1 MLLPKTYLSD
11 SFPLLS
17 FNWSKRTLFSSVPFG
32 QKEIKSQSKGHSSGW
47 FKVDRKD
54 SNTLGKRTQTPC
66 SLTSTKIR
74 ALHLFKS
81 HWKIQEQ
88 WRVVTASQAGVCEMK
103 EKRSLQCAQQDW
115 ICLRQNGL
123 KKQRQLIQAWL

>member
-1 MLLPKTYLSD
+1 MFIKRLNDLLLPKTYLSD
-11 SFPLLS
+11 SFPLLP

-32 QKEIKSQSKGHSSGW
+32 QKSQSKSHSSGW

-54 SNTLGKRTQTPC
+54 SNTLGKRTQAPC

-103 EKRSLQCAQQDW
+103 EKRSLQCAQTRLD
-115 ICLRQNGL
+115 LP
-123 KKQRQLIQAWL
+123 KAK